1 MLKIFQLKSKL
12 ENMEKRKRKK
22 NIEKI
27 LIMKQQPTKMA
38 KVFNKNNDNQ

>member
-12 ENMEKRKRKK
+12 ENMKKRKRKK

-27 LIMKQQPTKMA
+27 LIKKQQPTKMA
-38 KVFNKNNDNQ
+38 KVFDNNNDNQ